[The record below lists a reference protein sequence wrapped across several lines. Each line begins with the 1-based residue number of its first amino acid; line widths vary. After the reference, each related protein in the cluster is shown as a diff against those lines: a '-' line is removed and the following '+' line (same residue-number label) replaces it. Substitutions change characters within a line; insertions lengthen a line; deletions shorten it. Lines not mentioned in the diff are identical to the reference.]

1 MTLRGRPVEETATLP
16 DGGEAVVRIG
26 VPDDSYI
33 AASELETVA
42 LEVNV
47 DGRLAATL
55 NTLLDPDQESEARS
69 LAREIVAR
77 LESGELEPTAG
88 ALEPVAERLA

>member
-16 DGGEAVVRIG
+16 GGEEAVVRIA
-26 VPDDSYI
+26 VPADPYI
-33 AASELETVA
+33 RASDLETVA
-42 LEVNV
+42 LELRV
-47 DGRLAATL
+47 GGELAATL

-77 LESGELEPTAG
+77 LESGDLEPTAG
-88 ALEPVAERLA
+88 ALEPYAERLA